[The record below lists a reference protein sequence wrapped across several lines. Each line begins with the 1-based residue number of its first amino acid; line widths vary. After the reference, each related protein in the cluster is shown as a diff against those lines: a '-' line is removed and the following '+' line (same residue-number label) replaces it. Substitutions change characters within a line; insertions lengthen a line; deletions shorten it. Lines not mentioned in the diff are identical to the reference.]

1 MKIQI
6 TTIVSQ
12 VYLLPYMKITY
23 SRWLNG
29 DLELIIGW
37 LNKEIVVS
45 I

>member
-6 TTIVSQ
+6 VTVSSQ
-12 VYLLPYMKITY
+12 VYILPYIKITY

>member
-6 TTIVSQ
+6 VTVYKQ

-29 DLELIIGW
+29 NLEFIIGW
-37 LNKEIVVS
+37 LNKEIIVS

>member
-12 VYLLPYMKITY
+12 VYLLPYIKITY

-29 DLELIIGW
+29 ELELIIGW